1 MIITFP
7 DDMRETLE
15 REAREAGMPSVD
27 VYVLTMYARA
37 KHLFGVNGEN
47 WFADE
52 SEDGGLD
59 PATRQQLLAL
69 AEAGLKSPP
78 IPDPRG
84 FLAELVRDTNP
95 ATDGSAPR

>member
-1 MIITFP
+1 MTITLP

-37 KHLFGVNGEN
+37 KHLPDNG
-47 WFADE
+47 D
-52 SEDGGLD
+52 LD
-59 PATRQQLLAL
+59 PATRQRLLAL

-78 IPDPRG
+78 IPDPHG
-84 FLAELVRDTNP
+84 FLANLVRDTNP
-95 ATDGSAPR
+95 PTGESASR